1 MLRAN
6 VAHLCIGGKMGP
18 NKSAGSVR
26 ATFRRSLWR
35 CELKLLVR
43 RGRTFALACADT
55 RVEVLK
61 GIPVR
66 QVQERTG
73 NAYAFRGDIT
83 AFG

>member
-1 MLRAN
+1 MLRAKVDPPLYWRQN
-6 VAHLCIGGKMGP
+6 GP
-18 NKSAGSVR
+18 QQIRGECPCDIPAVPMAVR
-26 ATFRRSLWR
+26 I
-35 CELKLLVR
+35 ELLVR

-73 NAYAFRGDIT
+73 NVYAFRGDIT